1 MIYAGIGS
9 RSTPLDIL
17 NIIRNAAIHLATLG
31 YTLRS
36 GGADGADSAFEAGC
50 DSINGSKEIFYA
62 HQATQDSIEHASK
75 FHPSWT
81 SCSTYVKKLHAR
93 NSMILLGKELLTPV
107 SFVICWTPMGNEV
120 GGTGQGIRVARSLGI
135 KILNLG
141 IHQDLNRVK
150 SKLNI

>member
-1 MIYAGIGS
+1 
-9 RSTPLDIL
+9 
-17 NIIRNAAIHLATLG
+17 
-31 YTLRS
+31 
-36 GGADGADSAFEAGC
+36 
-50 DSINGSKEIFYA
+50 
-62 HQATQDSIEHASK
+62 
-75 FHPSWT
+75 
-81 SCSTYVKKLHAR
+81 
-93 NSMILLGKELLTPV
+93 MILLGKELLTPV